1 MKYPDAS
8 QMRYPDASKAW
19 DPKARRVL
27 EARPAQSR
35 AAAPSAAPAGRA
47 SIAAAA
53 IFAPAAA
60 AQSGNLPPPAAAAA
74 AAGDSPLQVPQAA
87 MAIGDPIPVIWGRR
101 RGNVGGVLAF
111 PRATEARFEN
121 TSTTVTSRYH
131 MVIGEGRIP
140 DIQRRD
146 VRCGECRNGTFSQN
160 ESARAGSWAPGN
172 FATAASFSWTPTNF
186 TGGGGNYQGLS
197 TFEAGATFPGGS
209 DDWRTAWNV
218 FLRGGTIVERGRLL
232 DSTVDSSDNV
242 ADLALWALQ
251 RSGRVPN
258 GMIDFPSLVAAA
270 RFAEVNGLWC
280 NGEFSG
286 STNLGDWLV
295 GILPQFLLRET
306 KVAGRFGLR
315 PLVPTNS
322 DGTIKTTA
330 ITPRWVLT
338 EAAIKPGSYQI
349 EYTDTA
355 TSRPT
360 PLTMLWRQQHDDT
373 DVPIVR
379 TLVIGDPN
387 APGPPEQH
395 DLSQFA
401 TSENHAAKVGAYKF
415 TRRTLSTHTASVV
428 LKPGNQTGT
437 LVEGDVVQIY
447 LQVISSREPAGVAN
461 RFYVVESI
469 GHNLAGEETL
479 SLSHFPVNS
488 SGQSLIA
495 LAVAAAAGTGT
506 ILPSNRTGS
515 SCDLPGAASDTS
527 VPARSTS
534 GTPFSASS
542 GGGGISGGSG
552 GGGGV
557 TPGFNPYGPDG
568 APTDSPPLP
577 NEDGASRRANSG
589 SQIPGKKGSDTL
601 CPDGFNGYVA
611 GAVAFN
617 RNREGGYNA
626 HLLGQSYFS
635 YLATAPASITR
646 TGHSFAFQEHDGSG
660 AFTNLIRAERYRVS
674 WLGWPPYPTYGGI
687 PLGPEL
693 GPPSFQ
699 SQERW
704 NVWDDTTNPGEPE
717 ITSTVSYTCNL
728 PSGQPD
734 TPITNQRYYT
744 VVEGDTLGIIS
755 QKMYGTTAR
764 ANDILTAN
772 QVYGNSLL
780 YGFTLSG
787 ANWLMW
793 PGMVLAIPA

>member
-19 DPKARRVL
+19 DPKAQRVL

-35 AAAPSAAPAGRA
+35 AAAPSATPAGRA

-74 AAGDSPLQVPQAA
+74 AAGNSPLQVPQAA
-87 MAIGDPIPVIWGRR
+87 MAIGEPIPVIWGRR

-121 TSTTVTSRYH
+121 NSSTVTSRYH

-146 VRCGECRNGTFSQN
+146 VRCGECRIGTFSQN

-197 TFEAGATFPGGS
+197 TFEAGATFAGGS

-232 DSTVDSSDNV
+232 DSTVDSSDNI
-242 ADLALWALQ
+242 ADLVLWALQ
-251 RSGRVPN
+251 RSGRVPD

-270 RFAEVNGLWC
+270 RFVEVNGLWC
-280 NGEFSG
+280 NGEFSS

-306 KVAGRFGLR
+306 KGAWRFGLR

-322 DGTIKTTA
+322 DGTITTTA

-338 EAAIKPGSYQI
+338 EAAIKPGTYQI
-349 EYTDTA
+349 EYSDTA
-355 TSRPT
+355 ISGPT
-360 PLTMLWRQQHDDT
+360 PLAMLWRQQHDDT

-379 TLVIGDPN
+379 TLIVGDPN
-387 APGPPEQH
+387 APGPAEQH

-428 LKPGNQTGT
+428 LTPGNQTGQIA
-437 LVEGDVVQIY
+437 EGDIVQIY
-447 LQVISSREPAGVAN
+447 LQVITSREPASVIN
-461 RFYVVESI
+461 RFYVVESL
-469 GHNLAGEETL
+469 GYNLAGEETL

-495 LAVAAAAGTGT
+495 LAVAAAVGTGT

-515 SCDLPGAASDTS
+515 SCDLPGAAADTS
-527 VPARSTS
+527 VPARTTS

-542 GGGGISGGSG
+542 GGGGISVGGGGGGGSGG

-557 TPGFNPYGPDG
+557 TPGLDPYGPDG

-577 NEDGASRRANSG
+577 NEGGAPNYA
-589 SQIPGKKGSDTL
+589 
-601 CPDGFNGYVA
+601 
-611 GAVAFN
+611 
-617 RNREGGYNA
+617 
-626 HLLGQSYFS
+626 
-635 YLATAPASITR
+635 
-646 TGHSFAFQEHDGSG
+646 GSG
-660 AFTNLIRAERYRVS
+660 RGQVPGANDPTGSICPNGVYRVRGTVEGRVIVMGGFFVHTAVGFTAMNLPIIS
-674 WLGWPPYPTYGGI
+674 PAGGEYELFMRHKLWKVTWFGWKAG
-687 PLGPEL
+687 EEEA
-693 GPPSFQ
+693 GPPTAQ
-699 SQERW
+699 SE
-704 NVWDDTTNPGEPE
+704 VVTSLAAKPGAPFPYNIDVPLEFDA
-717 ITSTVSYTCNL
+717 TYTCLL
-728 PSGQPD
+728 PNGTPD
-734 TPITNQRYYT
+734 TP
-744 VVEGDTLGIIS
+744 
-755 QKMYGTTAR
+755 
-764 ANDILTAN
+764 
-772 QVYGNSLL
+772 
-780 YGFTLSG
+780 
-787 ANWLMW
+787 
-793 PGMVLAIPA
+793 